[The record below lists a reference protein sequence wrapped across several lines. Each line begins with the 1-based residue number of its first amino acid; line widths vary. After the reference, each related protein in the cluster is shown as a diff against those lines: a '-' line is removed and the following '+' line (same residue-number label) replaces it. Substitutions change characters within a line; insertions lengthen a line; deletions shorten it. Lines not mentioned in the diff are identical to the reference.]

1 MQTGNE
7 LITLYVCDDISV
19 QEGLSR
25 ESSGTAL
32 WPSLSALSKRW
43 AFVFSSVQTPSATA
57 SHLFNS
63 VQTKTNTLPCWGT
76 FFCHT
81 SHVRKLSVDKGKRTD
96 CLGRGGRVLFST
108 QTHTNIVTLAQAGT
122 QTHIPSEPSKEAA
135 WIKVL
140 IKIKTKQTRLLL
152 IAMRDIK
159 SEGHPYHH
167 THTSART
174 RTKSKKDDTIA
185 AFLPVRQLQKQ
196 RWKLLAARCSWIK
209 PWMGG
214 VGGSVTN
221 SPPSVIPL
229 GGGWGGLPCTLWYP
243 CLHSFSR
250 RTLWGLE

>member
-1 MQTGNE
+1 MWGNE
-7 LITLYVCDDISV
+7 ETVSGQRQTDWLLG
-19 QEGLSR
+19 EG
-25 ESSGTAL
+25 
-32 WPSLSALSKRW
+32 
-43 AFVFSSVQTPSATA
+43 
-57 SHLFNS
+57 
-63 VQTKTNTLPCWGT
+63 
-76 FFCHT
+76 
-81 SHVRKLSVDKGKRTD
+81 
-96 CLGRGGRVLFST
+96 GGRVLFST

>member
-43 AFVFSSVQTPSATA
+43 AFVFSSVQTLSATA

-63 VQTKTNTLPCWGT
+63 VQTKTNTLLCWGT
-76 FFCHT
+76 FSFHT
-81 SHVRKLSVDKGKRTD
+81 SHVRKRGNCQWTKANRLIAWG
-96 CLGRGGRVLFST
+96 GGRVLFST

-152 IAMRDIK
+152 IAMRDT
-159 SEGHPYHH
+159 PTT
-167 THTSART
+167 THTQAHAHTQRVRKTTQLPPFSQSGNS
-174 RTKSKKDDTIA
+174 KSRGESS
-185 AFLPVRQLQKQ
+185 LPPAV
-196 RWKLLAARCSWIK
+196 A
-209 PWMGG
+209 
-214 VGGSVTN
+214 
-221 SPPSVIPL
+221 
-229 GGGWGGLPCTLWYP
+229 
-243 CLHSFSR
+243 
-250 RTLWGLE
+250 E